1 MAAMRTLELDL
12 PTSPPQTDSTP
23 SVAKPAASKPR
34 PRLVTPNRS
43 QIELRSVDLD
53 GTLPEDH
60 RARIV
65 WAYVEGVDMTQL
77 YDKMVAVEGVG
88 GHPSTDPCVLTALWL
103 FGTLEGVGSARA
115 IDRLCGRDDAY
126 RWICGGVPTNYHT
139 LADFRVKHADF
150 LDKMLTDGVAAL
162 MAEGLVTLE
171 RAAQDGVRV
180 RASAGAASFR
190 RVPTLEECLE
200 QAKEQVETLR
210 KELDSD
216 PAASSKRVQA
226 ARERAAQERQ
236 ERVATALEQAKK
248 LRESKPEKDKDKARA
263 STTDPEARVMKMGDG
278 GFRPAFNG
286 QFATDTAT
294 QVILGVDVNNC
305 GSDLGQME
313 PMAEQIEERYGERPA
328 EHLVDGGYTKHADI
342 EKAAAAKT
350 TVYAP
355 VPKPRK
361 AKEEGKEERDEHV
374 PLPGD
379 SKAVAD
385 WRKRMA
391 TPEAKEIYKERAATA
406 ECVNALARNR
416 GLRQFLVRGLAKVKT
431 VMLWMALAHNLMRAV
446 SLRAAAA
453 AAA

>member
-1 MAAMRTLELDL
+1 MNKPALDL
-12 PTSPPQTDSTP
+12 SLPVATSAPKVVDSRAEVP
-23 SVAKPAASKPR
+23 KAR
-34 PRLVTPNRS
+34 PRLVMPNRA

-53 GTLPEDH
+53 GTLPQDH

-65 WAYVEGVDMTQL
+65 WAYVVGVDMTPL
-77 YDKMVAVEGVG
+77 HAKMVAVEGVG
-88 GHPSTDPCVLTALWL
+88 GRPSTDPRVLTALWL
-103 FGTLEGVGSARA
+103 FATLEGVGSARA
-115 IDRLCGRDDAY
+115 IDRLCDRDDAY

-139 LADFRVKHADF
+139 LADFRVKHAEF
-150 LDKMLTDGVAAL
+150 LEQMMVDGVAAL
-162 MAEGLVTLE
+162 MAEGLVNLD
-171 RAAQDGVRV
+171 RIAQDGVRV

-210 KELDSD
+210 KELESD

-236 ERVATALEQAKK
+236 ERVEAALEQAKK
-248 LRESKPEKDKDKARA
+248 IRESKPEKEKEKARA
-263 STTDPEARVMKMGDG
+263 STTDHEARVMKMGDG

-286 QFATDTAT
+286 QFATDTET
-294 QVILGVDVNNC
+294 QVILGVDINNC

-313 PMAEQIEERYGERPA
+313 PMAAQIEKHYGARPS
-328 EHLVDGGYTKHADI
+328 EHLVDGGYTKHDDI
-342 EKAAAAKT
+342 DKAAAAGT

-355 VPKPRK
+355 VPKARK
-361 AKEEGKEERDEHV
+361 PKDDSKEERDPHV

-385 WRKRMA
+385 WRELMA
-391 TPEAKEIYKERAATA
+391 TPEAKEVYKERAATA

-416 GLRQFLVRGLAKVKT
+416 GLRQFLVRGLTKVRA

-446 SLRAAAA
+446 SLRAAATA
-453 AAA
+453 AA

>member
-1 MAAMRTLELDL
+1 MKTPELDL
-12 PTSPPQTDSTP
+12 PQPALATAPE
-23 SVAKPAASKPR
+23 SVGSRPAGPKPK
-34 PRLVTPNRS
+34 PRLVLPNRR
-43 QIELRSVDLD
+43 QIELRSVDLE
-53 GTLPEDH
+53 GVLPQDH

-65 WAYVEGVDMTQL
+65 WAYVEGMDLTPV

-88 GHPSTDPCVLTALWL
+88 GHPSTDPRVLMALWL
-103 FGTLEGVGSARA
+103 FATLEGVGAGRA
-115 IDRLCGRDDAY
+115 IDRLCTRDDAY
-126 RWICGGVPTNYHT
+126 RWICGGVPMNYHT
-139 LADFRVKHADF
+139 ICDFRVEQEDL
-150 LDKMLTDGVAAL
+150 LDGLLTDGVAAL

-171 RAAQDGVRV
+171 RIAQDGVRV

-190 RVPTLEECLE
+190 RVPTLEECLV
-200 QAKEQVETLR
+200 QAKEQVEALR

-226 ARERAAQERQ
+226 ARERAARERQ
-236 ERVATALEQAKK
+236 ERVEAALEQAKK
-248 LRESKPEKDKDKARA
+248 LREIKPEKEKDKARA

-286 QFATDTAT
+286 QFATDTVT
-294 QVILGVDVNNC
+294 QVIVGVDVNNC

-313 PMAEQIEERYGERPA
+313 PMAKQVEERYGERAA
-328 EHLVDGGYTKHADI
+328 EHLIDGGYTKHDDI
-342 EKAAAAKT
+342 DKAAAAGT

-355 VPKPRK
+355 VPKARK
-361 AKEEGKEERDEHV
+361 PKDEGKEERDPHV
-374 PLPGD
+374 PLPTD

-385 WRKRMA
+385 WRGRMA

-416 GLRQFLVRGLAKVKT
+416 GLRQFLVRGLAKVRA

-446 SLRAAAA
+446 NLRAAAA